1 VYTNLG
7 TTTIS
12 TRIQKS
18 EAKKLNQLAAD
29 LGLDRG
35 ALLKQLIRRGY
46 KNLIVERAL
55 EGYRKGKI
63 TLSRAAKLAEI
74 NLRKLL
80 LHLPDKSIEFNYDLR
95 DLQRDIESP

>member
-1 VYTNLG
+1 ME

-18 EAKKLNQLAAD
+18 EVKKLDQLAAD

-46 KNLIVERAL
+46 KDLLVERAL
-55 EGYRKGKI
+55 EGYRKRRI
-63 TLSRAAKLAEI
+63 TLSRAAELAEM
-74 NLRKLL
+74 NLRDLL
-80 LHLPDKSIEFNYDLR
+80 LHLPHKSIEFNYDLR
-95 DLQRDIESP
+95 ELQRDIEGP